1 MVFDS
6 TDEGIDITM
15 TLIEPAEVRE
25 LAWAAVLARRLL
37 LLAGLMCGCA
47 VAAILLAS
55 AAHADPVL
63 PVGEGLP
70 AGEGTVQ
77 VVGEAAR
84 PALPDPTHLL
94 DRPVAR
100 LATQAGPMLTE
111 LAKPETLGLADK
123 VRPVGQLAQPLLAPV
138 VRVVPPALDAEVQVA
153 TPALDQ
159 VVQVTGPLGAAQRMV
174 DGTVQSVSD
183 VAAFPGPAKH
193 ATLADLAT
201 AAAGAAAATL
211 ASSARSVAGIVET
224 SVSFTWGLPGGHG
237 SMPLPVPGG
246 IPTSSSVS
254 SANGPGA
261 GAAPAEVDPSA
272 VALLLALG
280 LMVAALQRSSWWYPN
295 GRPSPG

>member
-15 TLIEPAEVRE
+15 TLIEPAEVRDP
-25 LAWAAVLARRLL
+25 AWVAVLARRLL

-153 TPALDQ
+153 TPALDAE
-159 VVQVTGPLGAAQRMV
+159 VQVAT
-174 DGTVQSVSD
+174 
-183 VAAFPGPAKH
+183 PA
-193 ATLADLAT
+193 LD
-201 AAAGAAAATL
+201 
-211 ASSARSVAGIVET
+211 
-224 SVSFTWGLPGGHG
+224 
-237 SMPLPVPGG
+237 
-246 IPTSSSVS
+246 
-254 SANGPGA
+254 
-261 GAAPAEVDPSA
+261 AEVQ
-272 VALLLALG
+272 V
-280 LMVAALQRSSWWYPN
+280 
-295 GRPSPG
+295 